1 MTEVHATAVVDP
13 GAQLGKDCRIG
24 PFCVIGGNVTIG
36 DGVVLHSHI
45 VVEGRTHI
53 GDGCQVFPF
62 ASIGHRP
69 QDLKYAG
76 EESELK
82 IGKGT
87 IIREH
92 VTINT
97 GTKGGGMLTAVGNG
111 CLLMVGAHVAHDCH
125 LGDGVI
131 LANNAT
137 LAGHVTIG
145 ERAILGGLSAV
156 QQFVRIGRNAMI
168 GGMAGIRQDV
178 VPFGL
183 VSGRPGYLV
192 GLNMV
197 GLRRADAERGEIDG
211 LRRLFDKA
219 FDRKAGNLAERV
231 KELDE
236 LAEGNA
242 LASLLLDFLKAESA
256 HGFMQPEGRDGG

>member
-1 MTEVHATAVVDP
+1 MTEVHATALVDP
-13 GAQLGKDCRIG
+13 GARLGKDCRIG
-24 PFCVIGGNVTIG
+24 PFCVVGGKVTMG
-36 DGVVLHSHI
+36 DGVVLHSH
-45 VVEGRTHI
+45 VVIEGRTHLD
-53 GDGCQVFPF
+53 DGCQVFPF

-69 QDLKYAG
+69 QDLKYGG
-76 EESELK
+76 EDSGLE

-92 VTINT
+92 VTINP
-97 GTKGGGMLTAVGNG
+97 GTKGGGMLTTVGKG

-125 LGDGVI
+125 LEDGVI

-156 QQFVRIGRNAMI
+156 QQFVRIGNNAMI

-183 VSGRPGYLV
+183 VVGRPGVLA

-211 LRRLFDKA
+211 LRRLFEKA
-219 FDRKAGNLAERV
+219 FDRKAGNLSDRIQD
-231 KELDE
+231 LDK

-242 LASLLLDFLKAESA
+242 LASLFLEFLKAESA
-256 HGFMQPEGRDGG
+256 HGLMQPEGRNGG